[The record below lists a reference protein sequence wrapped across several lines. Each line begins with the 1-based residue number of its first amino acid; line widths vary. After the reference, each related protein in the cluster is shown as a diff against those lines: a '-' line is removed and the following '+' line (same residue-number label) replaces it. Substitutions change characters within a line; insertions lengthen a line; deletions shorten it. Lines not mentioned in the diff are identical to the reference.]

1 MVREIIISLY
11 LLIFQTIFR
20 ILSLLPLKNR
30 ITFVISFGDN
40 SKYVYDEMVK
50 QDRETDVVILY
61 KGTANQYFK
70 NDDVTCIPFET
81 ANIVS
86 FIRSIAYLATSK
98 RILVDNYYGFLSV
111 TQFKNEVEVIQL
123 WHASGALKKF
133 GLEDQS
139 NRYRTDKAQKRFLK
153 VYQKFD
159 KVIVGSDVMANT
171 FKRSFHLSDE
181 RILRTG
187 IPRTDFFYDE
197 KMKKTIKKKIE
208 DANPEIVG
216 KKKLLYA
223 PTYRDQQLDHFRL
236 ALDLD
241 KLHTELGDEYV
252 VLLRLH
258 PAIQDE
264 FHLTGKLSSFVFDFS
279 GPAYDIN
286 DLLVVSD
293 ILITDYS
300 SIPFEFS
307 LTHKPMIFFAYDLE
321 TYREERGLM
330 ENFELEVPGP
340 VVKTTDEIINIVKEQ
355 AFQLN
360 EIKEYARKWNKYS
373 TGHSSKQLVHY
384 LFEGKTEAKEMESK
398 VL

>member
-20 ILSLLPLKNR
+20 ILNLIPLKNR
-30 ITFVISFGDN
+30 VTFVISFGDN
-40 SKYVYDEMVK
+40 SRYVYDEMVK
-50 QDRETDVVILY
+50 QNRETDVVILY
-61 KGTANQYFK
+61 KGTANKYFQ
-70 NDDVTCIPFET
+70 NEDLTCIPFENT
-81 ANIVS
+81 NLVT
-86 FIRSIAYLATSK
+86 FIRSVGYLATSK
-98 RILVDNYYGFLSV
+98 KILVDNYYGFLAV
-111 TQFKNEVEVIQL
+111 TEFKEEVEVIQL
-123 WHASGALKKF
+123 WHASGAIKKF

-139 NRYRTDKAQKRFLK
+139 NRYRSAKAQKRFLD

-159 KVIVGSDVMANT
+159 KVVVGSDVMANT
-171 FKRSFHLSDE
+171 FKRSFHLSEE

-197 KMKKTIKKKIE
+197 NIKNTIKKE
-208 DANPEIVG
+208 LEESNPGIKD

-241 KLHTELGDEYV
+241 KLHNELGEEYV

-264 FHLTGKLSSFVFDFS
+264 FHLTGKLSSFVFNFS

-286 DLLVVSD
+286 DLLVLSD

-300 SIPFEFS
+300 SIPFEYS
-307 LTHKPMIFFAYDLE
+307 LTYKPMVFFAYDLE
-321 TYREERGLM
+321 EYREERGLM
-330 ENFELEVPGP
+330 ENYELEVPGP
-340 VVKTTDEIINIVKEQ
+340 VVKTTDEIISIVKES

-360 EIKEYARKWNKYS
+360 EIREYARKWNKYS
-373 TGHSSKQLVHY
+373 TGHSSEQLVHY
-384 LFEGKTEAKEMESK
+384 LFDEETQAKEMQQR